1 MASIRGFIK
10 GEPMI
15 RSIFTAVLI
24 LFTVSL
30 SHAGWLDDAVKS
42 AAEGIGHRAV
52 NEAADGAYQGTKKE
66 AKDAVKGQPA
76 DKGKA
81 GAGTAPAGQ
90 PSAAQPGPAGGNVTI
105 ENAETVYS
113 RYDFIPGD
121 KVIFFDDF
129 SDTDVGEFPRK
140 WTLTGPKGGNNN
152 AVEVVEYQ
160 GKRFLRS
167 NPAAKG
173 KSQFESTQFVRLNQK
188 GDLPERFTVEFDAVF
203 ANAIP
208 GGYPNQYYLLLLNS
222 KDGWLGNNP
231 HNLGVI
237 QLSGDANI
245 SKNTRTNVGLVDG
258 RVHHVAVSVNGTF
271 LKAYI
276 DNVRVINDPDGAKRP
291 ITLVGL
297 SMHSSGNLPSDKVM
311 FTNFRLAEG
320 GKSIQSALSTDGRIV
335 THGILFDTGSD
346 VIKPESLPTLKSIL
360 ALLNDNPGL
369 NFSIEGH
376 TDNQGNRA
384 INQPLSEKRAAAV
397 RVWLVNKG
405 IAPARLRTV
414 GFGDSRPI
422 DSNDTP
428 EGRANNRRVEFVKF

>member
-1 MASIRGFIK
+1 
-10 GEPMI
+10 MI
-15 RSIFTAVLI
+15 RTIFATVLV
-24 LFTVSL
+24 LFTVSF

-42 AAEGIGHRAV
+42 ATEGMGRRAV
-52 NEAADGAYQGTKKE
+52 NEAADGTYQGTKKE
-66 AKDAVKGQPA
+66 AKDAVKGQQPA
-76 DKGKA
+76 EKSKPGNA
-81 GAGTAPAGQ
+81 SWPTGQQQGAQPAPAG
-90 PSAAQPGPAGGNVTI
+90 GDVTI
-105 ENAETVYS
+105 QNAEAVYS
-113 RYDFIPGD
+113 KYDFIPGD

-140 WTLTGPKGGNNN
+140 WTLNGPKGGNNN
-152 AVEVVEYQ
+152 TVEVVEYQ
-160 GKRFLRS
+160 GKRFLRN

-173 KSQFESTQFVRLNQK
+173 KSQYESTQYVRLNQR

-208 GGYPNQYYLLLLNS
+208 GGYPSHYFLLLLNN
-222 KDGWLGNNP
+222 KDGWPGNNP
-231 HNLGVI
+231 HNLGVT

-245 SKNTRTNVGLVDG
+245 SKNTRTSVALVDG

-276 DNVRVINDPDGAKRP
+276 DNTRVINDPDGVKRP

-297 SMHSSGNLPSDKVM
+297 SMYSGGNLPSDKVM

-320 GKSIQSALSTDGRIV
+320 GKSIQSALSTDGKIV
-335 THGILFDTGSD
+335 THGILFDTGKD
-346 VIKPESLPTLKSIL
+346 IIKPESLPTLKSIL

-376 TDNQGNRA
+376 TDNQGNSA
-384 INQPLSEKRAAAV
+384 INQPLSENRAAAV
-397 RVWLVNKG
+397 RAWLMDKG
-405 IAPARLRTV
+405 IAGTRLKTR
-414 GFGDSRPI
+414 GFGDTRPI
-422 DSNDTP
+422 ESNATP

>member
-1 MASIRGFIK
+1 MLRILFA
-10 GEPMI
+10 
-15 RSIFTAVLI
+15 ALWV

-30 SHAGWLDDAVKS
+30 SYAGWFDDAVKS
-42 AAEGIGHRAV
+42 AAEGMGRRAV
-52 NEAADGAYQGTKKE
+52 NEAADGTYQGTKKE
-66 AKDAVKGQPA
+66 AKDAVKGQQPT
-76 DKGKA
+76 DKDKP
-81 GAGTAPAGQ
+81 GAVSWPSGQQQGGQ
-90 PSAAQPGPAGGNVTI
+90 PAPAGGNATI
-105 ENAETVYS
+105 ENAEAVYS
-113 RYDFIPGD
+113 KYDFIPGD

-140 WTLTGPKGGNNN
+140 WTLNGPKGGNNN

-160 GKRFLRS
+160 GKRFLRN

-173 KSQFESTQFVRLNQK
+173 KSQYESTQYLRLNVQ
-188 GDLPERFTVEFDAVF
+188 GNLPERFTVEFDAVF

-208 GGYPNQYYLLLLNS
+208 GGYPSQYFLLLMNNR
-222 KDGWLGNNP
+222 DGWLGNSP

-237 QLSGDANI
+237 QLSGDVNA

-258 RVHHVAVSVNGTF
+258 RLHHVAVSVNGTF
-271 LKAYI
+271 LKAYV
-276 DNVRVINDPDGAKRP
+276 DNIRVINDPDGAKRP

-297 SMHSSGNLPSDKVM
+297 SMYSGGNLPSDKVM

-346 VIKPESLPTLKSIL
+346 VIKPESLPTLKAIL
-360 ALLNDNPGL
+360 AVLTDNPGV
-369 NFSIEGH
+369 NFVIEGH

-384 INQPLSEKRAAAV
+384 VNQPLSERRAAAV
-397 RVWLVNKG
+397 RAWLIEKG
-405 IAPARLRTV
+405 IDAARLRAA

-422 DSNDTP
+422 DSNATP
-428 EGRANNRRVEFVKF
+428 EGRANNRRVEFVRF

>member
-1 MASIRGFIK
+1 MLRILFA
-10 GEPMI
+10 
-15 RSIFTAVLI
+15 ALWV

-30 SHAGWLDDAVKS
+30 SYAGWLDDAVKS
-42 AAEGIGHRAV
+42 AAEGMGRRAV

-66 AKDAVKGQPA
+66 AKDAVKGQQPA
-76 DKGKA
+76 DKGKP
-81 GAGTAPAGQ
+81 GAVNRPSGQ
-90 PSAAQPGPAGGNVTI
+90 QQGAQPAPAGGNVTI
-105 ENAETVYS
+105 ENAEAVYS
-113 RYDFIPGD
+113 KYDFIPGD

-140 WTLTGPKGGNNN
+140 WTLNGPKGGGNN

-160 GKRFLRS
+160 GRRFLRN

-173 KSQFESTQFVRLNQK
+173 KNQYESTQYLRLNVK

-208 GGYPNQYYLLLLNS
+208 GGYPNQYFLLLMNN
-222 KDGWLGNNP
+222 KDGWLGNSP

-237 QLSGDANI
+237 QLSGDVNA

-258 RVHHVAVSVNGTF
+258 VVPHVAVSVNGTF

-297 SMHSSGNLPSDKVM
+297 SIHSGGNLPSDKVM

-346 VIKPESLPTLKSIL
+346 VIKPESLPTLKAIL
-360 ALLNDNPGL
+360 AVLNDNPGV
-369 NFSIEGH
+369 NFVIEGH

-384 INQPLSEKRAAAV
+384 VNQPLSERRAAAV
-397 RVWLVNKG
+397 RAWLVDKG
-405 IAPARLRTV
+405 VAAARLRTA

-422 DSNDTP
+422 DSNATP

>member
-1 MASIRGFIK
+1 
-10 GEPMI
+10 MI

-297 SMHSSGNLPSDKVM
+297 SIHSSGNLPSDKVM

-397 RVWLVNKG
+397 MVWLVNKG